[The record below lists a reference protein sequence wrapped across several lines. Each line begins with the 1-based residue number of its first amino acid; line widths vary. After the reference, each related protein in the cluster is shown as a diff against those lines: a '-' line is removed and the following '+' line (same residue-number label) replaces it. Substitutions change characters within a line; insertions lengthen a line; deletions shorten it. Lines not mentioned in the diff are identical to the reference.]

1 MSKFANSMEKLLA
14 KANGTEPGEYG
25 GISEGFVFK
34 SLDGNEQFKVIS
46 NEWLALT
53 GK

>member
-1 MSKFANSMEKLLA
+1 MYKFANSMEKLLT
-14 KANGTEPGEYG
+14 KANGRSGMYG

-34 SLDGNEQFKVIS
+34 SLDGDEQFKVIS